1 VSPRPYRL
9 GRRQVAADETRAQ
22 ILAAARDVLVSDD
35 AFSMEAVAR
44 KADVARMTI
53 YYQFGAKTG
62 LLEALMDDLA
72 HKGEIDRRL
81 PAAFQRPDAL
91 AALDAFIAAF
101 VHFWASDRVVIRRL
115 QALAALDPVISEGNE
130 TRQAWRRHG
139 ARVIV
144 ERLAPERGHV
154 TAPLSEAVD
163 TLAMLTSFA
172 TYDALATSERTLP
185 DVTSLLQWL
194 ARRALGVG
202 EGDRVMGC

>member
-1 VSPRPYRL
+1 
-9 GRRQVAADETRAQ
+9 VAADETRAQ
-22 ILAAARDVLVSDD
+22 ILAAARAVLVSDD

-44 KADVARMTI
+44 KADVARMTV

-72 HKGEIDRRL
+72 HQGEIDRHL
-81 PAAFQRPDAL
+81 PAAFQQPDAL

-101 VHFWASDRVVIRRL
+101 AHFWASDRVVIRRL
-115 QALAALDPVISEGNE
+115 QALAALDPVIAAGNE
-130 TRQAWRRHG
+130 MRQGWRRHG

-144 ERLAPERGHV
+144 ERLAMEGCPPD
-154 TAPLSEAVD
+154 APPSDAVD

-172 TYDALATSERTLP
+172 TYDALATSERTLT
-185 DVTSLLQWL
+185 DVTSLLQAL

-202 EGDRVMGC
+202 VAG